1 MLTNPQPPQS
11 CPQSQHCTC
20 VDGFVAGKV
29 PLVAKGGL
37 AAVTLVGL
45 VTVDLQRMSLER
57 GLLREPAVTLIAEE
71 GSILWEGRERSSQM
85 DSTLATFLTDYGM
98 DLGWRRGAATA
109 SFGTSS

>member
-20 VDGFVAGKV
+20 VDSFVAGEV

-57 GLLREPAVTLIAEE
+57 GLLGEPAVTLIAEE
-71 GSILWEGRERSSQM
+71 GSVL
-85 DSTLATFLTDYGM
+85 
-98 DLGWRRGAATA
+98 
-109 SFGTSS
+109 